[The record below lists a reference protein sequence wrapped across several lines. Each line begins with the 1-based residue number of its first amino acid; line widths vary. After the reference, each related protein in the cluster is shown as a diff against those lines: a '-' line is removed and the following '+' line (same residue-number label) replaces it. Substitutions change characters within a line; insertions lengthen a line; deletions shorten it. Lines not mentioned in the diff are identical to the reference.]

1 MTGYSVLGLH
11 CNSGTCGVLLGDA
24 FAVDLSCVECDTMG
38 FLVPLVSFAVHDE
51 GSNNF
56 YVDLVSVG

>member
-1 MTGYSVLGLH
+1 MVRLH
-11 CNSGTCGVLLGDA
+11 LPWVYCNGGVLLGSA
-24 FAVDLSCVECDTMG
+24 LAVGLSCVECDTMG